1 MSTRSTSPRT
11 KAMAAVSGE
20 SERWT
25 SQPAL
30 ANTSVSSLG
39 TPTPTINNVLF
50 FMSCAYQEN
59 TLSPLKFD

>member
-50 FMSCAYQEN
+50 FMTDAYKGN
-59 TLSPLKFD
+59 TLDPLKFD